1 MSCKLLPFGWCTCNV
16 NCKMICDLNYCSL
29 GDVWIMIC
37 DINCCSL
44 GDVLVNITSNG
55 SSLNMKQ
62 MMASEGFSEDS
73 RCNSVV
79 TAPVVQGTLK
89 RMTSEGLW
97 RPVLQRHCFTA
108 SAPFCSRP
116 ATIHTKWPALIN
128 KLLIFFLLSW
138 TVSQALFHP
147 SLYTLCSHNSP
158 NAVVLADLQLLLW
171 LLRQDRT
178 GIFSLNITS

>member
-1 MSCKLLPFGWCTCNV
+1 
-16 NCKMICDLNYCSL
+16 
-29 GDVWIMIC
+29 MIC

-89 RMTSEGLW
+89 RMTFEGL
-97 RPVLQRHCFTA
+97 
-108 SAPFCSRP
+108 
-116 ATIHTKWPALIN
+116 
-128 KLLIFFLLSW
+128 
-138 TVSQALFHP
+138 
-147 SLYTLCSHNSP
+147 
-158 NAVVLADLQLLLW
+158 
-171 LLRQDRT
+171 
-178 GIFSLNITS
+178 